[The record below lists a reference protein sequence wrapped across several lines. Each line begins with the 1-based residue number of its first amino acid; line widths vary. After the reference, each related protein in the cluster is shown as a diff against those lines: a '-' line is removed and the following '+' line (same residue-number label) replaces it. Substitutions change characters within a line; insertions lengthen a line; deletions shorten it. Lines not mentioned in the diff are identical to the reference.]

1 MSNKADAISKNTG
14 IQNRFELI
22 EYVRNFIILRKIMLN
37 YDYDKVK
44 FPIVYDNKRGITDRD
59 EWEITERDL
68 AEQRIVQLLNN
79 PKLVKQSFDGVHLS
93 ELHRYIFQDCYDWA
107 GSFRDNGN
115 QISIFSSTETR
126 QYDGI
131 EYTAIYTPD
140 SMISARMEEVNK
152 VIRDKCSGRN
162 ARIDLVLSIL
172 SAVSDRIIE
181 IHPFRRGNN
190 RVRRVFLAQVAER
203 IGFKLD
209 FTLIDPEELN
219 KAEFLANAVSHAENA
234 KQLNSDERV
243 EMLKELYRP
252 LLVLLPK
259 EQRTR

>member
-1 MSNKADAISKNTG
+1 
-14 IQNRFELI
+14 
-22 EYVRNFIILRKIMLN
+22 MLN

-44 FPIVYDNKRGITDRD
+44 FPIVYDNKHGITDRD
-59 EWEITERDL
+59 EWEKTERDL
-68 AEQRIVQLLNN
+68 AAKRIEQLLND
-79 PKLVKQSFDGVHLS
+79 PKLVKQTFDGVHLS
-93 ELHRYIFQDCYDWA
+93 ELHGYIFQDCYDWA
-107 GSFRDNGN
+107 GSFRDNGG
-115 QISIFSSTETR
+115 QKSIYSAIEKREF
-126 QYDGI
+126 DDI

-140 SMISARMEEVNK
+140 SMINARMEEVNK

-190 RVRRVFLAQVAER
+190 RVRRVFLTQVAER

-219 KAEFLANAVSHAENA
+219 RAEFLANAVSLAEDVESMS
-234 KQLNSDERV
+234 SDERV